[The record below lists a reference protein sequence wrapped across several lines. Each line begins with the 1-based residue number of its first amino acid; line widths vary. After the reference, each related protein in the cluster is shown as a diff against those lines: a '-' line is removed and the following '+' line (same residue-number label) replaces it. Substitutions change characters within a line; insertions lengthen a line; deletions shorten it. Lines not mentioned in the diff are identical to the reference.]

1 LENIFDRMNFE
12 DTKEAYRLKN
22 NNELY
27 RAFYLYRLIANNT
40 LVALGSKLALWALQL
55 GLPISG
61 LFKHTVFKQFCAG
74 SAKEDSI
81 KLVHRLA
88 DLNVKSY
95 MHFAAEGQKSESGMD
110 NSLEKTLETL
120 SFSKETQALPFT
132 VFKATSLG
140 PVALFEKKS
149 NGVALNKEEQAAWN
163 RMLERVQKCC
173 SYAKKLKV
181 RMLIDAEESWIQ
193 AAIDEIAEDLME
205 TFNREQALIFTTV
218 QMYRKDRL
226 SYLTSLLQ
234 KAEKKGFTIGV
245 KLVRGAYIEKENKR
259 ARELGIPSPICES
272 KEATD
277 INFNAALD
285 LILPKVDRCNLFI
298 GSHSESS
305 ILKVIQWMKAHQLPN
320 DHPTIWFSQL
330 YGMAD
335 HISFNLA
342 SSGYQV
348 VKYVPYGPVKEV
360 IPYLIRRAEENTSVS
375 GQTPRELSL
384 IKKEIDRRKV
394 KAVAG

>member
-1 LENIFDRMNFE
+1 
-12 DTKEAYRLKN
+12 
-22 NNELY
+22 
-27 RAFYLYRLIANNT
+27 
-40 LVALGSKLALWALQL
+40 
-55 GLPISG
+55 
-61 LFKHTVFKQFCAG
+61 
-74 SAKEDSI
+74 
-81 KLVHRLA
+81 
-88 DLNVKSY
+88 
-95 MHFAAEGQKSESGMD
+95 
-110 NSLEKTLETL
+110 
-120 SFSKETQALPFT
+120 
-132 VFKATSLG
+132 
-140 PVALFEKKS
+140 
-149 NGVALNKEEQAAWN
+149 
-163 RMLERVQKCC
+163 
-173 SYAKKLKV
+173 
-181 RMLIDAEESWIQ
+181 MLIDAEESWIQ

-205 TFNREQALIFTTV
+205 TFNRKQTLIFTTV

-226 SYLTSLLQ
+226 SYLKSLLQ
-234 KAEKKGFTIGV
+234 NAEAKGFTIGV

-272 KEATD
+272 KVATD
-277 INFNAALD
+277 SNFNAALD

-305 ILKVIQWMKAHQLPN
+305 ILKVTQWMKAHQLPN

-348 VKYVPYGPVKEV
+348 LKYVPYGPVKEV

-375 GQTPRELSL
+375 GQTPRELNL

>member
-1 LENIFDRMNFE
+1 MNFE

-74 SAKEDSI
+74 AAKEDSI

-95 MHFAAEGQKSESGMD
+95 MHFAAEGQKSEAGMD

-140 PVALFEKKS
+140 PFALFEKKS
-149 NGVALNKEEQAAWN
+149 NGVAFNKEEQAAWD

-173 SYAKKLKV
+173 SYAKKLNV

-305 ILKVIQWMKAHQLPN
+305 ILKVTQWMKAHQLPN

>member
-1 LENIFDRMNFE
+1 MNFE
-12 DTKEAYRLKN
+12 DTEEAYRLKT

-27 RAFYLYRLIANNT
+27 RALYLYRLIANNT
-40 LVALGSKLALWALQL
+40 LVAIGSKLALWALQL

-74 SAKEDSI
+74 AAKEDSI
-81 KLVHRLA
+81 KLVSRLA

-95 MHFAAEGQKSESGMD
+95 MHFAAEGQKSEAGMD
-110 NSLEKTLETL
+110 TSLEKTLETL

-140 PVALFEKKS
+140 PFALFKKKS
-149 NGVALNKEEQAAWN
+149 NGVAFSMEEQAAWN

-173 SYAKKLKV
+173 SYAKKLNV

-205 TFNREQALIFTTV
+205 TFNCEQTLIFTTV

-226 SYLTSLLQ
+226 SYMTALLQ
-234 KAEKKGFTIGV
+234 KAEAKGFTIGV

-277 INFNAALD
+277 SNFNAALD

-305 ILKVIQWMKAHQLPN
+305 ILKVTQWMKAHQLPN

-375 GQTPRELSL
+375 GQTPRELNL